1 MNISHPVTNESCS
14 VITQCSCSEAPDSF
28 LVLPCPAWRA
38 VRRRASACPP
48 EVSVARAAALNLGVS
63 SHLLCRSLLLHTS
76 ALTPCLSAGFFFFA
90 LSLTMCALC
99 LFSYP
104 VHLPPPPNVLLFLQ
118 LPPPLHLFL
127 SLNVLLL
134 LSCHLYLSEHPP
146 HPHHPPLSAGLLM
159 CCGGYRS
166 AQDRWSRMISEL
178 YSFLRG
184 TVWYCCCC
192 CLQNVLSGCLQVP
205 SCFSLSFKRFPV

>member
-1 MNISHPVTNESCS
+1 MEGC
-14 VITQCSCSEAPDSF
+14 E
-28 LVLPCPAWRA
+28 
-38 VRRRASACPP
+38 
-48 EVSVARAAALNLGVS
+48 
-63 SHLLCRSLLLHTS
+63 
-76 ALTPCLSAGFFFFA
+76 TPCLC
-90 LSLTMCALC
+90 LSTRGLC
-99 LFSYP
+99 CSRCCFESRSLFSFAVQKP
-104 VHLPPPPNVLLFLQ
+104 PPPHLCAHSLLVRWVFFLRAVANYVCLVSFFLSCPPPPPNVLLFLQ

-192 CLQNVLSGCLQVP
+192 LQNVLSGCLQVP
-205 SCFSLSFKRFPV
+205 SSFSLSFKRFSV